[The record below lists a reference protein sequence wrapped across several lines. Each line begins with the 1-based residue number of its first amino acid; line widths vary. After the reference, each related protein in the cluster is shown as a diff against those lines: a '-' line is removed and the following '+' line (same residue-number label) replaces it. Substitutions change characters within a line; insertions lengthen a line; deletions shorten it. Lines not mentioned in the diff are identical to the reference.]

1 MAFRQ
6 RTPPMP
12 YKVIGRLFGRTDL
25 ACRLHVNHLNRRGK
39 TGAKIST
46 SPEYRRLS
54 AYENW
59 KALRAYVPP
68 PPVSKDETIAA
79 AEVLRKLSLA
89 STATK
94 TPSSERSSRM
104 DIKNLVN

>member
-1 MAFRQ
+1 
-6 RTPPMP
+6 MP

-25 ACRLHVNHLNRRGK
+25 ACRLHVNHLNRRAK
-39 TGAKIST
+39 TGARVST
-46 SPEYRRLS
+46 SPESRRLS

-68 PPVSKDETIAA
+68 PPVSKDEAIAA
-79 AEVLRKLSLA
+79 AEVLRKLSMESAAATA
-89 STATK
+89 S
-94 TPSSERSSRM
+94 PSSERSSRM